1 MQQTSECRRAPSR
14 RLSRFGRDID
24 SRYLDVLDG
33 FRVCLMFI
41 VSWFHIWQQ
50 SWLMPIFLAG
60 GTVVNLDFI
69 PRAGYMMVDGLIFLS
84 GLLMMYPF
92 TKAGAGPPA
101 AVPFYRKRLIRILP
115 GYLLVVA
122 VSLADALSKHAYSG
136 TWEMVRD
143 LLAHLTFT
151 HSLFPFS
158 YTGSPLNGVLWTLSV
173 EVQFYLLFPLVGR
186 FYQKHPAWTAGCM
199 TGLAFLYRAAVSGL
213 QDTSLYINQLPAFL
227 DIYAMGFFSASAIR
241 AFLGRFRGE
250 TRTEKC
256 FFTGLVLLGGL
267 LIVRLMQGQAASA
280 SIEAIRLGQMD
291 RRFLL
296 GAGFSLV
303 SVGLCFS
310 LPVLRFLLGN
320 RVMAFLSS
328 VSYQF
333 YMWHQMVTLHLKE
346 WGIPP
351 SKSVQPWMDGELGWQ
366 WPYVLM
372 CFGISLLISA
382 AVTYLFERPVQR
394 RLSRASRSVGRSAG
408 QSGRPGPA

>member
-1 MQQTSECRRAPSR
+1 MQQAGLKNSG
-14 RLSRFGRDID
+14 LIRFTRDID

-33 FRVCLMFI
+33 FRVCLMFV

-50 SWLMPIFLAG
+50 SWLMPIFFMG

-69 PRAGYMMVDGLIFLS
+69 PRTGYMMVDGLIFLS
-84 GLLMMYPF
+84 GLLMMFPF
-92 TKAGAGPPA
+92 TKAGAGAPA
-101 AVPFYRKRLIRILP
+101 AWPFYKKRLIRIVP

-122 VSLADALSKHAYSG
+122 VSLADALSKGAYRN
-136 TWEMVRD
+136 TWEMIRD

-186 FYQKHPAWTAGCM
+186 LYQKHPAWTAGCM
-199 TGLAFLYRAAVSGL
+199 GALAFLYRAYVSRF

-227 DIYAMGFFSASAIR
+227 DIYALGFFSATVIR
-241 AFLGRFRGE
+241 AMLTRLRGE
-250 TRTEKC
+250 TRAEKC
-256 FFTGLVLLGGL
+256 FFSGLAAVGCL
-267 LIVRLMQGQAASA
+267 LIVRSMQAQAASP

-291 RRFLL
+291 RRFVL
-296 GAGFSLV
+296 GIGFSLM

-310 LPVLRFLLGN
+310 LPALRFLFGN

-328 VSYQF
+328 VSYAF

-351 SKSVQPWMDGELGWQ
+351 SKSVQPWMDGELSWQ
-366 WPYVLM
+366 WPYVLL
-372 CFGISLLISA
+372 CFGISLLISI
-382 AVTYLFERPVQR
+382 AVTYLFERPLQR
-394 RLSRASRSVGRSAG
+394 RLSGASRSAGPSAG
-408 QSGRPGPA
+408 RSGRPGPA

>member
-1 MQQTSECRRAPSR
+1 MQQAGLKYSG
-14 RLSRFGRDID
+14 LIRFTRDID

-33 FRVCLMFI
+33 FRVCLMFV

-50 SWLMPIFLAG
+50 SWLMPIFFLG

-69 PRAGYMMVDGLIFLS
+69 PRTGYMMVDGLIFLS
-84 GLLMMYPF
+84 GLLMMFPF
-92 TKAGAGPPA
+92 TKAGAGAPA
-101 AVPFYRKRLIRILP
+101 AWPFYRKRLIRIVP

-122 VSLADALSKHAYSG
+122 VSLADALSKGAYRN
-136 TWEMVRD
+136 TWEMIRD

-186 FYQKHPAWTAGCM
+186 LYQKHPAWTAGCM
-199 TGLAFLYRAAVSGL
+199 GALAFLYRAYVSRF

-227 DIYAMGFFSASAIR
+227 DIYALGFFSATVIR
-241 AFLGRFRGE
+241 AMLIRLRGE
-250 TRTEKC
+250 TRAEKC
-256 FFTGLVLLGGL
+256 FFSGLAAVGCL
-267 LIVRLMQGQAASA
+267 LIVRSMQAQAASP

-291 RRFLL
+291 RRFVL
-296 GAGFSLV
+296 GVGFSLM

-310 LPVLRFLLGN
+310 LPALRFLFGN

-328 VSYQF
+328 VSYAF

-351 SKSVQPWMDGELGWQ
+351 SKSVQPWMDGELSWQ
-366 WPYVLM
+366 WPYVLL
-372 CFGISLLISA
+372 CFGISLLISIV
-382 AVTYLFERPVQR
+382 VTYLFERPLQR
-394 RLSRASRSVGRSAG
+394 RLSGAFRSAG
-408 QSGRPGPA
+408 PSAGRSGRPGPA

>member
-1 MQQTSECRRAPSR
+1 MQKAVSDSR
-14 RLSRFGRDID
+14 KPPAGLVRFTRDID

-33 FRVCLMFI
+33 FRVCLMF
-41 VSWFHIWQQ
+41 VVAWFHIWQQ
-50 SWLMPIFLAG
+50 SWLMPIFYAG
-60 GTVVNLDFI
+60 GVLINLDFI

-92 TKAGAGPPA
+92 AKDGAPAPA
-101 AVPFYRKRLIRILP
+101 AVPFYRKRLIRIVP

-122 VSLADALSKHAYSG
+122 VSLADAVSKQAYG
-136 TWEMVRD
+136 NAWEMIRD

-186 FYQKHPAWTAGCM
+186 LYRKHPAWTAGCM
-199 TGLAFLYRAAVSGL
+199 TAAAFLYRARVSGL

-227 DIYAMGFFSASAIR
+227 DIYAMGFFSASVIR
-241 AFLGRFRGE
+241 ALSGRLRGE

-256 FFTGLVLLGGL
+256 FFSGLALLGFL
-267 LIVRLMQGQAASA
+267 LIGRLMQAQAASA

-296 GAGFSLV
+296 GAGFCLV

-310 LPVLRFLLGN
+310 LPVLRFLFGS

-346 WGIPP
+346 WGIPG
-351 SKSVQPWMDGELGWQ
+351 SQSVQPWQDGELSWQ
-366 WPYVLM
+366 WPYVLL
-372 CFGISLLISA
+372 CFGLSLLI
-382 AVTYLFERPVQR
+382 AVMATYLFERPVQR
-394 RLSRASRSVGRSAG
+394 RLSGADRSAGRSAG
-408 QSGRPGPA
+408 RSGRPGPA

>member
-1 MQQTSECRRAPSR
+1 MQQASIDSR
-14 RLSRFGRDID
+14 TRTTGLSRFQRDID

-33 FRVCLMFI
+33 FRVCLMFV

-50 SWLMPIFLAG
+50 SWLMPIFFAG
-60 GTVVNLDFI
+60 GIAVSLDFI

-84 GLLMMYPF
+84 GLLIMYPF
-92 TKAGAGPPA
+92 TKKGASAPA

-122 VSLADALSKHAYSG
+122 VSLIDALAKQAYR
-136 TWEMVRD
+136 TNWEMIRD

-173 EVQFYLLFPLVGR
+173 EVQFYLLFPVVGR
-186 FYQKHPAWTAGCM
+186 LYQKHPAWTAGCM
-199 TGLAFLYRAAVSGL
+199 TALAFMYRAYVSGFE
-213 QDTSLYINQLPAFL
+213 DTSLYINQLPAFL
-227 DIYAMGFFSASAIR
+227 DIYAMGFFSATAIR
-241 AFLGRFRGE
+241 AFSDRLRKE
-250 TRTEKC
+250 TRAEKC
-256 FFTGLVLLGGL
+256 FFSGIFLIGGVLIIRL
-267 LIVRLMQGQAASA
+267 LQAQAASA

-296 GAGFSLV
+296 GAGFCLV

-310 LPVLRFLLGN
+310 LPALRFLFGN

-328 VSYQF
+328 VSYAF

-351 SKSVQPWMDGELGWQ
+351 AKSVQPWMDGELTWQ
-366 WPYVLM
+366 WPYVLL
-372 CFGISLLISA
+372 CFGLSLLISVL
-382 AVTYLFERPVQR
+382 VTYLFERPVQR
-394 RLSRASRSVGRSAG
+394 KLSGVSRSAGRSAG
-408 QSGRPGPA
+408 RSGRPGPA